1 MFAARVRDVM
11 SSPVIT
17 IGPDASLREAVHLLL
32 EHSISGLPVVD
43 DFGQVMGLLSETDLL
58 AKESGPNIVR
68 HRPLAWFLGE
78 SPAAQAEDAKI
89 HALSVSEAMTAPV
102 IVIGPDDTVHEAAE
116 LMVRRGVNRLPVIEE
131 GRLVGIVTRA
141 DVIRSLLRPDDVL
154 AATIRED
161 IVRKVL
167 WMEPEAIEVH
177 VADGLVS
184 LDGTVDRRSTSELL
198 ERLARQ
204 VDGVLGVD
212 NTLSWQLDDSDI
224 EVPDKDLVWPPGG
237 R

>member
-1 MFAARVRDVM
+1 MFATKVRDVM
-11 SSPVIT
+11 SAPVIT
-17 IGPDASLREAVHLLL
+17 IGPDVSLREAARVLL

-58 AKESGPNIVR
+58 AKESGPEVLR

-78 SPAAQAEDAKI
+78 SPATQAEDAKI
-89 HALSVSEAMTAPV
+89 HAVKVSEAMTAPV
-102 IVIGPDDTVHEAAE
+102 IVIDPDDTVHAAAE
-116 LMVRRGVNRLPVIEE
+116 MMVRRGVNRLPVIDD

-141 DVIRSLLRPDDVL
+141 DVIRSLLRPDEAL
-154 AATIRED
+154 AATIRDE

-167 WMEPEAIEVH
+167 WMDPEAVELT
-177 VADGLVS
+177 VADGLVR
-184 LDGTVDRRSTSELL
+184 LGGTVDRRSTADLL

-212 NTLSWQLDDSDI
+212 NQLAWQLDDSDLV
-224 EVPDKDLVWPPGG
+224 VPDKDLVWPPGG